1 MTSEQLIEKNNQ
13 LREQLSPANKAY
25 YENLLLYLRTK
36 SLSKND
42 QQVETLLLE
51 ILQDMLEAQ
60 AKGISSKDYFG
71 KSPQAYADD
80 MIKVLPNDFIEAFK
94 LILITIGSFTFFG
107 FFPSLLNPQRALDIG
122 SIGLTGLYAI
132 ILVIGIFYII
142 NRDIYRNKNIL
153 SRILK
158 IILIIILA
166 IPIFLIMIFVRT
178 SFQLK
183 LQGILG
189 ISVIILL
196 MLSELIWYFRQK
208 DRKLWFFLNF
218 SFIGFGVLDI
228 LARLPKLG
236 HYLINNSTGK
246 IYLVVTIIALCYLPW
261 LRSVLF
267 KYKKNKK
274 S

>member
-107 FFPSLLNPQRALDIG
+107 FFP
-122 SIGLTGLYAI
+122 
-132 ILVIGIFYII
+132 V
-142 NRDIYRNKNIL
+142 
-153 SRILK
+153 
-158 IILIIILA
+158 
-166 IPIFLIMIFVRT
+166 
-178 SFQLK
+178 
-183 LQGILG
+183 
-189 ISVIILL
+189 
-196 MLSELIWYFRQK
+196 
-208 DRKLWFFLNF
+208 
-218 SFIGFGVLDI
+218 
-228 LARLPKLG
+228 
-236 HYLINNSTGK
+236 
-246 IYLVVTIIALCYLPW
+246 C
-261 LRSVLF
+261 
-267 KYKKNKK
+267 
-274 S
+274 